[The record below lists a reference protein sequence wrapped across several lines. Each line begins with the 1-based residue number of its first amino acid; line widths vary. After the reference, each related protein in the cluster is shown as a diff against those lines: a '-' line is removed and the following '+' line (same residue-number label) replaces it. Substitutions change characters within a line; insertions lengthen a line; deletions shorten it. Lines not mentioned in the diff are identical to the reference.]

1 MTDINNNKGYH
12 SPNESNESCEKKN
25 YPEASSFDELEIN
38 PLILRGIY
46 AMGFEY
52 PSAIQRLAIRPMLDK
67 HDLIAQAQSGTG
79 KTATFLIGALQ
90 KVDNQLKKPQVIVLC
105 PNRELAQQIYY
116 NLEGLNQYFKIQIAL
131 IMGGNVNTGT
141 E

>member
-1 MTDINNNKGYH
+1 MTDINNNDGYH
-12 SPNESNESCEKKN
+12 SPDESNESCEKKN

-79 KTATFLIGALQ
+79 KTGAFTIGALNILD
-90 KVDNQLKKPQVIVLC
+90 VELKKTQIIVIN
-105 PNRELAQQIYY
+105 PITT
-116 NLEGLNQYFKIQIAL
+116 NLISCSNK
-131 IMGGNVNTGT
+131 
-141 E
+141 